1 MAAVSAGQDTP
12 ERILVSRFLHQLG
25 VLGAASLAAVAL
37 ACSGMEASTETVES
51 TPTPVASQAP
61 AVEPDESPRAAAPTA
76 GYDSTS
82 NMDLLF
88 SGPGH
93 PTDDSLEAIRL
104 AVANNDKSM
113 VPVIIE
119 MLRFFGSWELVLEA
133 KDALMEI
140 TGEELRPYS
149 RGWFEWM
156 EWLGRNADEY
166 VPPDGYVGWK
176 AALMSN
182 IDFRFVELLTPA
194 EQGARINVA
203 EIAWGGVR
211 TDGIPP
217 LEQAPVVKADDQDYM
232 LPTDRVFGVSINGQ
246 HRAYPLRIVNAHE
259 MANDILGGEPISLA
273 Y

>member
-1 MAAVSAGQDTP
+1 MSTLFRRLGALTAIAFAAAAV
-12 ERILVSRFLHQLG
+12 
-25 VLGAASLAAVAL
+25 

-61 AVEPDESPRAAAPTA
+61 ASEPAASPRAATPTV
-76 GYDSTS
+76 GYNSTD

-166 VPPDGYVGWK
+166 VPPEGYVGWK
-176 AALMSN
+176 ALLMSN
-182 IDFRFVELLTPA
+182 IDYRFVQFLTPA
-194 EQGARINVA
+194 EEGSRINVA

-211 TDGIPP
+211 PDGIPP
-217 LEQAPVVKADDQDYM
+217 LEQAPVVKAEDQDYM
-232 LPTDRVFGVSINGQ
+232 LPTDRVFGVSINGK